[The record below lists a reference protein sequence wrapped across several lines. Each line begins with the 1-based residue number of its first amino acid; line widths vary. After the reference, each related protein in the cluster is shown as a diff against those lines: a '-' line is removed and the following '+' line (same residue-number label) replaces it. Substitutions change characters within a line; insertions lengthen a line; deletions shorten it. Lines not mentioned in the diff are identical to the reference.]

1 MATMQLQEETEL
13 KRIEDWRRGRLE
25 RAGYPSAAAAE
36 MAGRHEIDVH
46 EAISLLERG
55 CPVELALRILL

>member
-1 MATMQLQEETEL
+1 
-13 KRIEDWRRGRLE
+13 LE

-55 CPVELALRILL
+55 CPVERALRILL